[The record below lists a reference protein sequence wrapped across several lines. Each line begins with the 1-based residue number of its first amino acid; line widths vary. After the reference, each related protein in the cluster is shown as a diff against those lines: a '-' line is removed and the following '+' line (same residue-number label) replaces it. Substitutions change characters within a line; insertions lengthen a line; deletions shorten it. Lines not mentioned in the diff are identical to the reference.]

1 MAEERTYFVYLLA
14 SRPYGT
20 LYIGVTNNLYRRMIE
35 HREGRVAGFTKK
47 YRVTQLVY
55 FETFAYIEDA
65 IQREKS
71 LKEWPRLWKIN
82 LIERSNPHWQD
93 LFPAMQRFDPL
104 RRSEQVGQWIPGPRP
119 GTTQGNK
126 APALPRP
133 SHGVS
138 RRQGK
143 HRPSSALRVIP
154 GLVLG
159 THGAA
164 YAGP

>member
-20 LYIGVTNNLYRRMIE
+20 LYIGVTNNLYRWMIQ
-35 HREGRVAGFTKK
+35 HRERRVAGFTKK

-55 FETFAYIEDA
+55 FEMFAYVEDA

-104 RRSEQVGQWIPGPRP
+104 QTFGASGTMDPGPEARDDTR
-119 GTTQGNK
+119 G
-126 APALPRP
+126 
-133 SHGVS
+133 
-138 RRQGK
+138 
-143 HRPSSALRVIP
+143 
-154 GLVLG
+154 
-159 THGAA
+159 
-164 YAGP
+164 